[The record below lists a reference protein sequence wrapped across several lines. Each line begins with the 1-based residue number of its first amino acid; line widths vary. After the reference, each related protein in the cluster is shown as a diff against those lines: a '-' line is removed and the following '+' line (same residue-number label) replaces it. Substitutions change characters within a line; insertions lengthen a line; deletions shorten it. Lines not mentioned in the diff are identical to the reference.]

1 MHNKEKIKSV
11 IIEALT
17 EINHQL
23 PEKINIDKKNDIPLY
38 GSSGQLD
45 SLGLVNILVAIE
57 EKIEDQFDRSI
68 IIADEKAMSQKNSPF
83 RSVDSLVNYLEKII

>member
-68 IIADEKAMSQKNSPF
+68 IIADENHFDITELISGINQLKY
-83 RSVDSLVNYLEKII
+83 VT